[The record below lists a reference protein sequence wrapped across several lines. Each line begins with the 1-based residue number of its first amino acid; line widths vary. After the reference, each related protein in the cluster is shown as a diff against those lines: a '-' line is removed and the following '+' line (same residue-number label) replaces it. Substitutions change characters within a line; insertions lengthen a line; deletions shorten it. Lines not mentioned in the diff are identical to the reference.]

1 MNPSQGCTVS
11 GHASQEELKLMLS
24 MVKPKYFIPVHGE
37 YRMLIKHAELAVQL
51 GIPQENIFVAEIG
64 NVIEFTRDG
73 AKFAN
78 NVIAGRV
85 FIDGLGVGDIGSSV
99 MKDRTLLSQDG
110 IVIIILALN
119 SLTRT
124 ILSGPDV
131 VTRGFVY
138 VLESNLMLDEVK
150 AITRQTI
157 VRSLQET
164 SILQNRVRDAVSKHL
179 YDKTKR
185 RPMIIPI
192 FQEV

>member
-1 MNPSQGCTVS
+1 MHVS

-24 MVKPKYFIPVHGE
+24 MVKPEYFIPVHGE
-37 YRMLIKHAELAVQL
+37 YRMLMKHAELAVEL
-51 GIPQENIFVAEIG
+51 GIPRENIFVAEIG
-64 NVIEFTRDG
+64 NVIEFTSNG

-85 FIDGLGVGDIGSSV
+85 FIDGLGIGDIGNSV

-110 IVIIILALN
+110 ILIIILTLN
-119 SLTRT
+119 SATNALVA
-124 ILSGPDV
+124 GPDV

-138 VLESNLMLDEVK
+138 VRESNLMLDEVK
-150 AITRQTI
+150 AITRQTLT
-157 VRSLQET
+157 RSLQNGIHDT
-164 SILQNRVRDAVSKHL
+164 SILQNRVKDAVSRHL

-185 RPMIIPI
+185 RPMVIPI